1 MKLLRAKFRRW
12 KRRWLFTQQMVGMQ
26 STLPK
31 EKKKF
36 KNLHGIKGIFDTSQ
50 VIKQTISASESSSA
64 DTGWPREYYGSISA
78 HAF

>member
-1 MKLLRAKFRRW
+1 MEKEVAFHTTDGRHAEHLAKR
-12 KRRWLFTQQMVGMQ
+12 
-26 STLPK
+26 
-31 EKKKF
+31 KKKF

-78 HAF
+78 YAF